1 MKKFIIASHG
11 NLAKELKNSV
21 QMIMGD
27 AYEMEVVCM
36 DSERTMDSIKEEIS
50 EKLNDVDDKNSE
62 YIILTDV
69 LGGSIANLCAEFTS
83 HSNIHVIT
91 GFNLSLVLEML
102 SLKDAMSTNDLI
114 DHCVHQAKN
123 GIVYVNELLS
133 KSIPQ

>member
-11 NLAKELKNSV
+11 NLAQELKNSV

-27 AYEMEVVCM
+27 AYDMEAVCM
-36 DSERTMDSIKEEIS
+36 DPERTMESIKEEIS
-50 EKLNDVDDKNSE
+50 EKLSDEDTSAE

-69 LGGSIANLCAEFTS
+69 LGGSIANLCAEFTNS
-83 HSNIHVIT
+83 SNVHVIT
-91 GFNLSLVLEML
+91 GFNLSLVLEMI

-133 KSIPQ
+133 KSIPK

>member
-27 AYEMEVVCM
+27 AYEMEAVCM
-36 DSERTMDSIKEEIS
+36 DPERTMESIKEEIS
-50 EKLNDVDDKNSE
+50 QKLNNEVNNVE

-83 HSNIHVIT
+83 SSNVHVLT
-91 GFNLSLVLEML
+91 GFNLSLILEML

-114 DHCVHQAKN
+114 NHCVHQAKN

-133 KSIPQ
+133 KSIPK

>member
-11 NLAKELKNSV
+11 NLAQELKNSV

-27 AYEMEVVCM
+27 AYEMEAVCM
-36 DSERTMDSIKEEIS
+36 DSERTMESIKEEIS
-50 EKLNDVDDKNSE
+50 EKLSDEDTSAE

-69 LGGSIANLCAEFTS
+69 LGGSIANLCAEFTNS
-83 HSNIHVIT
+83 SNVHVIT
-91 GFNLSLVLEML
+91 GFNLSLVLEMI

-133 KSIPQ
+133 KSIPK

>member
-27 AYEMEVVCM
+27 TYEMEAVCM
-36 DSERTMDSIKEEIS
+36 DPERTMNSVKEEIS
-50 EKLNDVDDKNSE
+50 EKLNNEDENSE

-83 HSNIHVIT
+83 RSNIHVIT

-114 DHCVHQAKN
+114 DHCLYQAKN

-133 KSIPQ
+133 KGIPK

>member
-11 NLAKELKNSV
+11 DLAKELKNSV
-21 QMIMGD
+21 QMIMGNT
-27 AYEMEVVCM
+27 YEMDAVCM
-36 DSERTMDSIKEEIS
+36 DPERTMDSIKEEIS
-50 EKLNDVDDKNSE
+50 EKLNNDNNAE

-69 LGGSIANLCAEFTS
+69 LGGSIANLCAEFTRC
-83 HSNIHVIT
+83 SNVHIVT

-102 SLKDAMSTNDLI
+102 SLKDAMSTKELI

-133 KSIPQ
+133 KSIPK